1 MQKTTI
7 LLFAAVLVVGL
18 AGGFLGGYLAGMITK
33 AEVQAQL
40 AVLAQA
46 PGNDSNPAAPATE
59 LLTADEDASA
69 LDSLFVN
76 ARVNACLKERLGEA
90 RFAAVQADSEL
101 MTTQERF
108 KVLPCYNEG
117 YVANYFGL

>member
-1 MQKTTI
+1 MQKMTV
-7 LLFAAVLVVGL
+7 LLFAAVLIVGL
-18 AGGFLGGYLAGMITK
+18 AGGFLGGYLAGVLTK
-33 AEVQAQL
+33 AEVRAQL
-40 AVLAQA
+40 ATLV
-46 PGNDSNPAAPATE
+46 PVSSDDSSAPAPTPE
-59 LLTADEDASA
+59 LLTADEDAGA